1 MAMKVPFLADQAIDS
16 AARELLMK
24 FSKHIGVQVK
34 PPIPVDNII
43 EKYLGVA
50 LEITDLKTKLGTDD
64 VLGAAYFDEKI
75 IRVDQRLEEKEGRL
89 CFTMAHEVGHWQ
101 LHRPLYEMDKV
112 SPSMFGAKEQPPAF
126 LCRSSQK
133 PPAETQ
139 ADKFAAFLLM
149 PSRFVQEAFVAVNGS
164 GPFLIAGMHA
174 RPKDLSV
181 VKPWGEIA
189 KSVIKKGNFEN
200 VSVEAMRYRLQ
211 ALNLVR
217 DQEAATAQRSL
228 L

>member
-1 MAMKVPFLADQAIDS
+1 MVMKVPFLADKDIDS
-16 AARELLMK
+16 AAQELLTK
-24 FSKHIGVQVK
+24 FSRHIGKQVK
-34 PPIPVDNII
+34 PPIPVDDII

-50 LEITDLKTKLGTDD
+50 LEITDLKTKLGTND

-75 IRVDQRLEEKEGRL
+75 IRVDQRLEDQEGRL

-112 SPSMFGAKEQPPAF
+112 SPSMFGANNPLPAF

-133 PPAETQ
+133 PPAEKQ
-139 ADKFAAFLLM
+139 ADKFAAFILM
-149 PSRFVQEAFVAVNGS
+149 PSRFVRDAFNAVNGS
-164 GPFLIAGMHA
+164 EPFLLTDLRA
-174 RPKDLSV
+174 RPKDVSV
-181 VKPWGEIA
+181 VKPWGELA
-189 KSVIKKGNFEN
+189 KSVIKQGGFTN

-211 ALNLVR
+211 NLNLVR
-217 DQEAATAQRSL
+217 DRETTTAQRPL

>member
-1 MAMKVPFLADQAIDS
+1 MAMNVPFLSDQAIES
-16 AARELLMK
+16 AAHELLMK
-24 FSKHIGVQVK
+24 FSKHVGVQVQ
-34 PPIPVDNII
+34 PPIPVDDII
-43 EKYLGVA
+43 EKYLRVG

-75 IRVDQRLEEKEGRL
+75 IRVDQRLEEQEGRL

-112 SPSMFGAKEQPPAF
+112 SSSLFGTKEPRPAF

-133 PPAETQ
+133 PRPEMQ
-139 ADKFAAFLLM
+139 ADKFAALLLM
-149 PSRFVQEAFVAVNGS
+149 PSRFVREAFAAVNGS
-164 GPFLIAGMHA
+164 EPFLIAGLRA
-174 RPKDLSV
+174 QPKDLSV
-181 VKPWGEIA
+181 VRPWGEIS
-189 KSVIKKGNFEN
+189 KSVIKQGKFSN

-211 ALNLVR
+211 DLNLVR
-217 DQEAATAQRSL
+217 DREAATAQRSL

>member
-1 MAMKVPFLADQAIDS
+1 MAMKVPFLADKAIDS
-16 AARELLMK
+16 AAHELLMK
-24 FSKHIGVQVK
+24 FSKHIGIQVK
-34 PPIPVDNII
+34 PPIPVDDII

-50 LEITDLKTKLGTDD
+50 LEITDLKTKLGTND

-75 IRVDQRLEEKEGRL
+75 IRVDQRLEEQEGRL

-112 SPSMFGAKEQPPAF
+112 SPSMFGAKNQLPAF

-149 PSRFVQEAFVAVNGS
+149 PSRFVREAFGAVNGS
-164 GPFLIAGMHA
+164 EPFLITDLRA

-181 VKPWGEIA
+181 LKPWGDLA
-189 KSVIKKGNFEN
+189 KSVIKQGNFDN

-211 ALNLVR
+211 DLNLVR
-217 DQEAATAQRSL
+217 DREAATAQRTL